1 MGIQLNRIRRAWWLV
16 ALIALVAV
24 AGATYSVLSTGTQ
37 YTARAALTLG
47 SAERAPEEDSVL
59 AMGYVDYF
67 NQATTQRR
75 LRIGAN
81 VPSDITF
88 TARPAASSPIIY
100 IEGVGVDADV
110 VRSSVSAMTD
120 AFRNDVNS
128 GLEADKQA
136 RIAALQADMAT
147 HQQIVDSSPPTQDQR
162 GSLAAG
168 AVADL
173 QTLINELRADT
184 ANELQLLQGVSD
196 VSATRPSLAVN
207 IGLALIGG
215 LILGALAALAIAG
228 VRNRLGTAAEVSDK
242 LGLEVLADLGG
253 ERRALSD
260 EGRRR
265 LKRLANLVGPGQV
278 ERPMVCGVVAPR
290 RTPAARTV
298 ATAVAGY
305 RAAQDERTVLVY
317 LDPHDQ
323 PAETAGLPGVSDLLA
338 RNSNLRVGSLPRAG
352 RAAGLQVL
360 PAGAATGDPYERLTL
375 EAVQRLFAELT
386 DVADSVL
393 VVVPPLLDTAEA
405 QAICA
410 AVGHVIVVVESEV
423 TSVTD
428 ARAALELLA
437 QVKRD
442 PMGCV
447 VMSSRVEPPARVLGH
462 HMTEAIQHDGKQ
474 SRAPGPSAL
483 HATAPQP

>member
-1 MGIQLNRIRRAWWLV
+1 M
-16 ALIALVAV
+16 
-24 AGATYSVLSTGTQ
+24 YSVLSTGTQ

-47 SAERAPEEDSVL
+47 SPERAPEEDSVL

-75 LRIGAN
+75 LRAAADLPIG
-81 VPSDITF
+81 VTF
-88 TARPAASSPIIY
+88 AARPAASSPIIY
-100 IEGVGVDADV
+100 IEGVGADADM
-110 VRSSVSAMTD
+110 VRSSVSAMAD

-128 GLEADKQA
+128 GLVADKQA
-136 RIAALQADMAT
+136 RIAALQAEMT
-147 HQQIVDSSPPTQDQR
+147 TQQEIVDGSPPTQDQR

-168 AVADL
+168 AVAEL

-184 ANELQLLQGVSD
+184 SNELQLLQSVSD
-196 VSATRPSLAVN
+196 VSGSRPSLAIN

-215 LILGALAALAIAG
+215 LILGALAALAFAA
-228 VRNRLGTAAEVSDK
+228 VRNRLGAAAEVADK
-242 LGLEVLADLGG
+242 LGVEVLADLGG
-253 ERRALSD
+253 EHARALSD

-290 RTPAARTV
+290 RTAAARTV

-305 RAAQDERTVLVY
+305 RAVQDERTVLVY

-323 PAETAGLPGVSDLLA
+323 PADTVELWGVADLLA
-338 RNSNLRVGSLPRAG
+338 PNSNLRLGSLLQPGAV
-352 RAAGLQVL
+352 AGLRVL
-360 PAGAATGDPYERLTL
+360 PAGVAAGDSYERLTM
-375 EAVQRLFAELT
+375 EAVERLFVQLT
-386 DVADSVL
+386 EVASSVL

-410 AVGHVIVVVESEV
+410 AVKHVIMVVESDV
-423 TSVTD
+423 TAVTD
-428 ARAALELLA
+428 AHAALELLA

-447 VMSSRVEPPARVLGH
+447 VMSRTVAPPSRVLGETVTGA
-462 HMTEAIQHDGKQ
+462 MQFDAAQ
-474 SRAPGPSAL
+474 PGVPEPRTVQ
-483 HATAPQP
+483 ATARQP